1 MKRRFI
7 IVNVVYINGTIKKII
22 PIDSIASIEQEDDRT
37 IIYYIENNLSKK
49 IFVMESLDTLINN
62 ANVIEL

>member
-49 IFVMESLDTLINN
+49 VFVIESLDTLINN
-62 ANVIEL
+62 ADVIEL

>member
-22 PIDSIASIEQEDDRT
+22 PIDSIVSIEQEDDRT

-62 ANVIEL
+62 ADVIEL

>member
-1 MKRRFI
+1 MKRRFL

-22 PIDSIASIEQEDDRT
+22 PIDSIVSIEQEDDRT

-49 IFVMESLDTLINN
+49 VFVMESLDTLINN
-62 ANVIEL
+62 ADVIEL

>member
-1 MKRRFI
+1 MKRRFLM
-7 IVNVVYINGTIKKII
+7 VNVAYIDGTIKKII
-22 PIDSIASIEQEDDRT
+22 PIDSIVSIEQEDDRT

-62 ANVIEL
+62 ADVIEL

>member
-1 MKRRFI
+1 MKRRFL

-62 ANVIEL
+62 ADVIEL

>member
-1 MKRRFI
+1 MKRRFL
-7 IVNVVYINGTIKKII
+7 IVNVVYIDGTIKKII
-22 PIDSIASIEQEDDRT
+22 PIDSIVSIEQEDDRT

-62 ANVIEL
+62 ADVIEL

>member
-1 MKRRFI
+1 MKRRFLM
-7 IVNVVYINGTIKKII
+7 VNVVYIDGTIKKII
-22 PIDSIASIEQEDDRT
+22 PIDSIVSIEQEDDRT

-62 ANVIEL
+62 ADVIEL

>member
-1 MKRRFI
+1 MKRRFLM
-7 IVNVVYINGTIKKII
+7 VNVVYINGTIKKII
-22 PIDSIASIEQEDDRT
+22 PIDSIVSIEQEDNRT

-62 ANVIEL
+62 ADVIEL

>member
-1 MKRRFI
+1 MKRRFLM
-7 IVNVVYINGTIKKII
+7 VNAVYINGTIKKII
-22 PIDSIASIEQEDDRT
+22 PIDSIVSIEQEDDRT

-62 ANVIEL
+62 ADVIEL

>member
-49 IFVMESLDTLINN
+49 VFVMESLDTLINN
-62 ANVIEL
+62 ADVIEL